1 MALPAEFSLLDSE
14 FGDFL
19 FATVGEERTG
29 MPLSVLSALTRLGVD
44 PWLEAARLSDLPK
57 DFAIAT
63 LSGLIARLPVGR
75 WEPSETRGIAARLVE
90 FLPRR
95 GLAGRADP
103 AKADAVARARR
114 PPAWLIVAGLGA
126 ATILGMAVSSQMP
139 WNSGHTSGSVPGV
152 HPSE

>member
-19 FATVGEERTG
+19 FATVGEERMG
-29 MPLSVLSALTRLGVD
+29 VPLSVLSAFTRLGLD

-63 LSGLIARLPVGR
+63 LSGMIARLPVGR

-90 FLPRR
+90 FLPQR
-95 GLAGRADP
+95 GPAARANP
-103 AKADAVARARR
+103 AKAGAVARARR
-114 PPAWLIVAGLGA
+114 PRVWLLVVSLGA
-126 ATILGMAVSSQMP
+126 AAILGMVVSSEMP
-139 WNSGHTSGSVPGV
+139 WNSGHASRSVPGV
-152 HPSE
+152 HSSE